1 MKRESTEFKIAQL
14 VEVTPETGDTS
25 TYLFVLEAEPEFLF
39 EPGQFNMLGLPG
51 LEEAPI
57 SMSSLAVPGNNLFA
71 HTIRHVGNVTN
82 HISRL
87 NPGDRLLVRGPFG
100 RGWPVDNLQGE
111 DVLVVAGG
119 IGLAPLR
126 PFLLHCLN
134 HREDIGRFI
143 LVYGARTPE
152 DMIFRHD
159 LLAWQ
164 ESGSMKTVFCV
175 DRLTQAQG
183 GPLQIRQGLVTSFL
197 GELNLDPLRTRN
209 YVCGPEIMMRFVARG
224 LLRDGHARNRI
235 HVTMER
241 RMRCGTA
248 HCGHCQIGPKF
259 VCQDGPVFE
268 YGDIAR
274 FADVLL

>member
-1 MKRESTEFKIAQL
+1 MKPESNQFKIARL
-14 VEVTPETGDTS
+14 MEVRPETGDTN
-25 TYLFVLEAEPEFLF
+25 TYLFILEAEPEFLF

-51 LEEAPI
+51 LEEAPF
-57 SMSSLAVPGNNLFA
+57 SMSSLAEPGNNLFA
-71 HTIRHVGNVTN
+71 HTIRHVGNVTR

-87 NPGDRLLVRGPFG
+87 NPGDRLLLRGPFG
-100 RGWPVDNLQGE
+100 RGWPVNNPKGE

-126 PFLLHCLN
+126 PLLLHCLRN
-134 HREDIGRFI
+134 REELGRFI
-143 LVYGARTPE
+143 LVYGARTPD

-164 ESGSMKTVFCV
+164 ESGFMKTILCV
-175 DRLTQAQG
+175 DRLENGHETS
-183 GPLQIRQGLVTSFL
+183 LNIRQGLVTSFL
-197 GELNLDPLRTRN
+197 SELDLDPLRTRA
-209 YVCGPEIMMRFVARG
+209 YVCGPEIMMRFVART

-235 HVTMER
+235 YVTMER

-274 FADVLL
+274 FSDVLL

>member
-1 MKRESTEFKIAQL
+1 VKPESAEFKIARL
-14 VEVTPETGDTS
+14 VEVKPETGDTN
-25 TYLFVLEAEPEFLF
+25 TYFLVMEPETEFLY

-57 SMSSLAVPGNNLFA
+57 SMSSLAEPGKNHFA
-71 HTIRHVGNVTN
+71 HTIRHVGNVTR

-87 NPGDRLLVRGPFG
+87 KPGDRLLLRGPFG
-100 RGWPVDNLQGE
+100 RGWPVDNLKGK
-111 DVLVVAGG
+111 DVLIVAGG

-126 PFLLHCLN
+126 PLLLHCLRN
-134 HREDIGRFI
+134 REELGRFI
-143 LVYGARTPE
+143 LVYGARTPN
-152 DMIFRHD
+152 DMIFRDD

-164 ESGSMKTVFCV
+164 DSGSMKTVLCV
-175 DRLTQAQG
+175 DRIENG
-183 GPLQIRQGLVTSFL
+183 HGEPLQIRQGLVTSFL
-197 GELNLDPLRTRN
+197 NELDLDPLRTRA
-209 YVCGPEIMMRFVARG
+209 YVCGPEIMMRFVARA
-224 LLRDGHARNRI
+224 LLRDGHARNSI
-235 HVTMER
+235 YVTMER

-274 FADVLL
+274 FSDVLL

>member
-1 MKRESTEFKIAQL
+1 VRPESNEFKIARL
-14 VEVTPETGDTS
+14 MEVRSETGDTS
-25 TYLFVLEAEPEFLF
+25 TYLFILEAETEFLF

-51 LEEAPI
+51 LEEAPF
-57 SMSSLAVPGNNLFA
+57 SMSSLAEPGNNLFS

-87 NPGDRLLVRGPFG
+87 KPGDRLLLRGPFG
-100 RGWPVDNLQGE
+100 RGWPVDNLKGQ
-111 DVLVVAGG
+111 DILVVAGG

-126 PFLLHCLN
+126 PLLLHCLGN
-134 HREDIGRFI
+134 REELDRFI
-143 LVYGARTPE
+143 LIYGARTPD

-159 LLAWQ
+159 LLSWQ
-164 ESGSMKTVFCV
+164 DSGFMKTIFCV
-175 DRLTQAQG
+175 DRLENGHGTS
-183 GPLQIRQGLVTSFL
+183 LHIREGLVTSFL
-197 GELNLDPLRTRN
+197 GELDLDPLRTRT
-209 YVCGPEIMMRFVARG
+209 YVCGPEIMMRFVART

-235 HVTMER
+235 YVTMER

-274 FADVLL
+274 FSDVLL